1 MQNLLLLHGALGHA
15 VQFEALLP
23 LLKEKFTVYTF
34 DFSGHGGKA
43 MPDTINM
50 QHFADETAE
59 FIKNNIGS
67 ETHIFGHSM
76 GGYVALYMAR
86 HKMAPI
92 GNIMTLG
99 TKLNWSPEIAANEAK
114 MLNTEKMKEK
124 VPAFAQSLA
133 DIHGD
138 NWELLCQKTAEM
150 MVGLGNNPALTN
162 DDFTQIENLV
172 QLGLGDR
179 DTMVGLEE
187 TAAAYRQLPNG
198 RLLVMP
204 NTHHPYNKVNIERL
218 AYEITGFMG

>member
-15 VQFEALLP
+15 AQFETLLP
-23 LLKEKFTVYTF
+23 LLKEKFTVFTF
-34 DFSGHGGKA
+34 DFAGHGGKA
-43 MPDTINM
+43 MPDTMDM
-50 QHFADETAE
+50 QHFAAETSE
-59 FIKNNIGS
+59 YINNFIGS

-86 HKMAPI
+86 RDMAPI
-92 GNIMTLG
+92 GKIMTLG

-114 MLNTEKMKEK
+114 MLNTGKIKEK

-133 DIHGD
+133 AIHGD

-150 MVGLGNNPALTN
+150 MVGLGNNPVLTN
-162 DDFTQIENLV
+162 NDFAQIENLV

-179 DTMVGLEE
+179 DTIVSLEE
-187 TAAAYRQLPNG
+187 TTAAYKQLPNG

-204 NTHHPYNKVNIERL
+204 NTQHPYNKVNAERL
-218 AYEITGFMG
+218 AYEIMGFMG

>member
-15 VQFEALLP
+15 AQFEAILP
-23 LLKEKFTVYTF
+23 LLKEKFTIYTF

-43 MPDTINM
+43 IPDTMDMQYFAAETSNYINN
-50 QHFADETAE
+50 T
-59 FIKNNIGS
+59 IGGQ
-67 ETHIFGHSM
+67 THIFGHSM

-86 HKMAPI
+86 NVMAHI
-92 GNIMTLG
+92 VKIMTLG

-114 MLNTEKMKEK
+114 ILNTEKIKEK

-133 DIHGD
+133 AIHGN

-162 DDFTQIENLV
+162 DDFTQIEHLV

-179 DTMVGLEE
+179 DNMVTLDE
-187 TAAAYRQLPNG
+187 TATAYKQLPNG

-204 NTHHPYNKVNIERL
+204 NTQHPYNKVNVERL
-218 AYEITGFMG
+218 AYEIVGFVG